1 MSTDGGGYIL
11 IGRMNS
17 TVTFD
22 VPSSNT
28 TVEPFGPSQWSSEF
42 GDVSVLDF
50 RIQVASD
57 DDFESTKAHW

>member
-11 IGRMNS
+11 IGRMNN
-17 TVTFD
+17 TVTWD
-22 VPSSNT
+22 VPSSNK
-28 TVEPFGPSQWSSEF
+28 TVEPFGPSLWSSKF

-50 RIQVASD
+50 RIQLASD

>member
-11 IGRMNS
+11 IGRMNN

-28 TVEPFGPSQWSSEF
+28 TVEPFGSSQWSSEF

>member
-11 IGRMNS
+11 IGRMND
-17 TVTFD
+17 TVTWD
-22 VPSSNT
+22 VPSSNK
-28 TVEPFGPSQWSSEF
+28 TVEPFGHSHWSSEM

-57 DDFESTKAHW
+57 DDFQNTKAHW

>member
-11 IGRMNS
+11 IGRMNN
-17 TVTFD
+17 TVTWH